1 MPTVLIVDD
10 EELIRSMIRKSLTR
24 IGYEVIEAEN
34 GIEAM
39 ELLKEKSIEL
49 LIADLVMP
57 RKGGLELIMEINT
70 IYPNLKK
77 IAISGKLP
85 TDNESITELTSG
97 FGVDAVFSKPF
108 EIFDLLKAIKTLV
121 PISESTQPGHR

>member
-1 MPTVLIVDD
+1 MPTVMIVDD
-10 EELIRSMIRKSLTR
+10 EELIRSMIRKSLIR
-24 IGYEVIEAEN
+24 IGYEVIEADN

-39 ELLKEKSIEL
+39 QLLKGNSVEL

-57 RKGGLELIMEINT
+57 KKGGLELIMEVSLV
-70 IYPNLKK
+70 YPNLKK

-85 TDNESITELTSG
+85 TENESITELTDS

-108 EIFDLLKAIKTLV
+108 DIFDLLKIIKSLV
-121 PISESTQPGHR
+121 PISNSD